1 MRTEGPRASTAGL
14 VTLTAIVLAFLAAV
28 PEFAGAA
35 VRHVPEEYATIQGA
49 VDASS
54 AGDTVLLSPGTYRG
68 VGNRDIMLHGYD
80 LVIMSSA
87 GPEATILDCE
97 RSGRGFYLDGHETR
111 NTRIEGLTIQNG
123 MADWGGAIL
132 VGVSS
137 PTIANC
143 RILNNY
149 GYVCG
154 GLFLSGFSGLV
165 DHCLISGNQ
174 SLTYPG
180 GGILYYFGDAEF
192 TDCVITDN
200 FASAGGACAILGS
213 GIGEPVFRGCTVT
226 CNGGGDG
233 PGGFYGSHV
242 TLERCIVWGN
252 SSMMGDDE
260 MDVGIAQVRCCDID
274 STGVGGSQVNYD
286 ENCVF
291 TNPMFCG
298 TQPCDY
304 PVGDLALHGDSPCL
318 PEHSPCGEL
327 IGALGW
333 GCGTPTPPGACCLV
347 GGVCVVVSEYVCSL
361 QQGSYQGNGTLCQ
374 PDPCGATPTERT
386 SWGRI
391 KAAFR

>member
-1 MRTEGPRASTAGL
+1 MRTKGARTSRAGF
-14 VTLTAIVLAFLAAV
+14 VTLAAVLLAFLAGAPV
-28 PEFAGAA
+28 VAGAT
-35 VRHVPEEYATIQGA
+35 VRHVPDEYATIQGA

-68 VGNRDIMLHGYD
+68 AGNRDITLHGYD
-80 LVIMSSA
+80 LVIKSSA

-111 NTRIEGLTIQNG
+111 STRIEGLTIQNG
-123 MADWGGAIL
+123 MADMGGAIL

-143 RILNNY
+143 RILDNY
-149 GYVCG
+149 GNDGG
-154 GLFLSGFSGLV
+154 GLFLNAFSGLV

-174 SLTYPG
+174 SLYYPG
-180 GGILYYFGDAEF
+180 GGILYSIGDAEF

-200 FASAGGACAILGS
+200 FAAAGGACAILGS

-226 CNGGGDG
+226 CNSGGDG

-260 MDVGIAQVRCCDID
+260 MYVGIAQVRCCDID
-274 STGVGGSQVNYD
+274 STGVGDAQVNYD

-291 TNPMFCG
+291 TDPMFCG
-298 TQPCDY
+298 TQPCAY
-304 PVGDLALHGDSPCL
+304 PVGDLALYADSPCL
-318 PEHSPCGEL
+318 AEHSRCGEL
-327 IGALGW
+327 IGALGQ
-333 GCGTPTPPGACCLV
+333 GCGGEPSTGACCLANDS
-347 GGVCVVVSEYVCSL
+347 CVVESQQACMQESGVYMGDAVSCELNTCV
-361 QQGSYQGNGTLCQ
+361 
-374 PDPCGATPTERT
+374 PTPTRVT

-391 KAAFR
+391 KAAYR

>member
-1 MRTEGPRASTAGL
+1 MRLGL
-14 VTLTAIVLAFLAAV
+14 
-28 PEFAGAA
+28 PGAA
-35 VRHVPEEYATIQGA
+35 VRNVPEEYATIQAA

-54 AGDTVLLSPGTYRG
+54 TGDTVLLSPGTYRG

-80 LVIMSSA
+80 LVIKSSA

-97 RSGRGFYLDGHETR
+97 RSGRGFYLDGFETR

-123 MADWGGAIL
+123 MADMGGAIL

-149 GYVCG
+149 GNVG
-154 GLFLSGFSGLV
+154 GRLFLSEFSGLV

-174 SLTYPG
+174 SLNYPG

-192 TDCVITDN
+192 TDCVITNN
-200 FASAGGACAILGS
+200 FAAAGGACAILGS
-213 GIGEPVFRGCTVT
+213 GSGEPAFRDCTVT
-226 CNGGGDG
+226 CNRGGDG

-260 MDVGIAQVRCCDID
+260 MWVWNAQVRCCDID
-274 STGVGGSQVNYD
+274 STGVRDAQVNYD

-291 TNPMFCG
+291 TDPMFCG
-298 TQPCDY
+298 TQPCAY
-304 PVGDLALHGDSPCL
+304 PVGDLALHADSPCL
-318 PEHSPCGEL
+318 AEHSPCGEL
-327 IGALGW
+327 IGALGQV
-333 GCGTPTPPGACCLV
+333 CGGAPPTGACCLPSASCIV
-347 GGVCVVVSEYVCSL
+347 MQA
-361 QQGSYQGNGTLCQ
+361 QQCGQPDATYLGDGTICEPTSCQ
-374 PDPCGATPTERT
+374 PTAVETT
-386 SWGRI
+386 SWGRL
-391 KAAFR
+391 KAKYRRGQWR